1 MEWSFNL
8 LVLLVLKLSAN
19 TDTIQDGV
27 EHMNINKYTVV
38 YTANDRYDSPIDEPT
53 SRVEYIQG
61 ETLDI
66 AIDEHIKHMKSWAI
80 QGVIGEVI
88 YLEGHIK
95 QVDIGHGIGH
105 TMNAYKDVVITG
117 VNNDTIKFK

>member
-1 MEWSFNL
+1 
-8 LVLLVLKLSAN
+8 
-19 TDTIQDGV
+19 
-27 EHMNINKYTVV
+27 MNINKYTVV

-117 VNNDTIKFK
+117 VNNDTIKFEWPSTQVLFV